1 MLASVVVAALL
12 AFAATNVDD
21 LVLLLLLCD
30 RGERFRTV
38 VLGQY
43 VGFAVIVAVSVVASA
58 GATFLRPEWVGFL
71 GLAPFA
77 LGVKAL
83 VSLRHQSEA
92 PRLAE
97 KTWGL
102 LSIATITVANGGDN
116 IAVYAPL
123 LAGRSAAHVAT
134 VIIVFAAMIPL
145 WCWLALRLVR
155 LAVIAAALARWGHW
169 IAPAVLVGLG
179 IYIFVDAG
187 TATYVLARLHG
198 P

>member
-1 MLASVVVAALL
+1 MLASVVVALL
-12 AFAATNVDD
+12 AFASTNVDD
-21 LVLLLLLCD
+21 LFLLLLLCD

-43 VGFAVIVAVSVVASA
+43 IGFAVILAVSVVASV

-83 VSLRHQSEA
+83 MSLRHPNEA
-92 PRLAE
+92 PHLAR
-97 KTWGL
+97 KSWGL
-102 LSIATITVANGGDN
+102 LAIATITVANGGDN

-123 LAGRSAAHVAT
+123 LAGRSAVHVA
-134 VIIVFAAMIPL
+134 VMILVFVAMIPL

-155 LAVIAAALARWGHW
+155 LAVDAAALARWGHW
-169 IAPAVLVGLG
+169 IAPVVLVGLG
-179 IYIFVDAG
+179 VYVFVDAG
-187 TATYVLARLHG
+187 TAAYVLARVRDR
-198 P
+198 